1 MFDFIIEV
9 RKFNENHDPATGR
22 FTSGK
27 GGAYNSKTMPGQYKD
42 VEGMNEYEY
51 YMENE
56 QKRFDD
62 IKKLTGV
69 DDEIAK
75 KYLNALCGNS
85 DSFVR
90 ARNAGSEYKNSWFY
104 GQDREIRAGETKEA
118 REKAKTIHEYIE
130 KAPKFEGEIYR
141 GLTLSNE
148 TISSFKEGAVFK
160 ENGLLSSWT
169 SSKDVARDVAYT
181 RSEELGMRQVVL
193 STKNPEYGTPV
204 AHLSMFGNWEQE
216 VLVSNMKE
224 SRYTI
229 NKVEEREGIVYV
241 ELTGGVS

>member
-9 RKFNENHDPATGR
+9 KKFNENHDPATGR

-27 GGAYNSKTMPGQYKD
+27 GGYYNSATISGQYKD
-42 VEGMNEYEY
+42 VEGQNESEY
-51 YMENE
+51 YMKNE
-56 QKRFDD
+56 KARFED

-69 DDEIAK
+69 DDATAK

-85 DSFVR
+85 DSYVR
-90 ARNAGSEYKNSWFY
+90 ARNAGSEYKDSWFY
-104 GQDREIRAGETKEA
+104 GQDREIRAGATKTA
-118 REKAKTIHEYIE
+118 REKAETIHEYIE

-141 GLTLSNE
+141 GLSLSNE
-148 TISSFKEGAVFK
+148 MISGFKEGAVFK

-169 SSKDVARDVAYT
+169 SSKDVAQDVAAG
-181 RSEELGMRQVVL
+181 RSEELGMRPVVI

-204 AHLSMFGNWEQE
+204 AHLSMWGDWEQE

-224 SRYTI
+224 PRYTI
-229 NKVEEREGIVYV
+229 NKVEEREGVVYV
-241 ELTGGVS
+241 EMTGGVS